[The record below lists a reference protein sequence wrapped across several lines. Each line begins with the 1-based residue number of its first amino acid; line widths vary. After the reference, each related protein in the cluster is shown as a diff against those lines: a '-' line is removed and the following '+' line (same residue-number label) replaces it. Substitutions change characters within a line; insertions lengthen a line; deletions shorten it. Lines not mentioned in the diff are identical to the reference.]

1 MKTRIYTKEELEILK
16 QNIFVLDVKYKRE
29 IVYDPIFKLW
39 TIMMR
44 LEHPELTAREIF
56 KLGGFDVTILH
67 NKLPQRRIKD
77 WVDNYKKFGIRYF
90 LPEDEY
96 YQSITCVKDKKIVYD
111 TMKMQ
116 LMDFVL
122 SKLKEL
128 NINDNR

>member
-67 NKLPQRRIKD
+67 SKLPQRRIRE
-77 WVDNYKKFGIRYF
+77 WLTNYQKFGVAYF
-90 LPEDEY
+90 LPVNTPY
-96 YQSITCVKDKKIVYD
+96 YSIKKLTKDKEIQVD
-111 TMKMQ
+111 SMKEQ
-116 LMDFVL
+116 LLEFIL
-122 SKLKEL
+122 GKLNEKEG
-128 NINDNR
+128 R

>member
-67 NKLPQRRIKD
+67 NKLPQRRIRE
-77 WVDNYKKFGIRYF
+77 WLTNYQKFGVTYF
-90 LPEDEY
+90 LPVNTPY
-96 YQSITCVKDKKIVYD
+96 YSIKKLTKDKEAQVD
-111 TMKMQ
+111 SMKEQ
-116 LMDFVL
+116 LLEFIL
-122 SKLKEL
+122 GKLNEKEG
-128 NINDNR
+128 R

>member
-56 KLGGFDVTILH
+56 KLGGFDVAILH
-67 NKLPQRRIKD
+67 NKLPQRRIRE
-77 WVDNYKKFGIRYF
+77 WLTNYQKFGVAYF
-90 LPEDEY
+90 LPVNKPY
-96 YQSITCVKDKKIVYD
+96 YSIKTQTKDKEIQLD
-111 TMKMQ
+111 SMKEQ
-116 LMDFVL
+116 LLKFIL
-122 SKLKEL
+122 GKLNEK
-128 NINDNR
+128 NDR

>member
-44 LEHPELTAREIF
+44 LEHPELIAREIF

-67 NKLPQRRIKD
+67 SKLPQRRIRE
-77 WVDNYKKFGIRYF
+77 WLTNYQKFGVAYF
-90 LPEDEY
+90 LPVNTSY
-96 YQSITCVKDKKIVYD
+96 YSIKKLTKDKEIQVD
-111 TMKMQ
+111 SMKEQ
-116 LMDFVL
+116 LLEFIL
-122 SKLKEL
+122 GRLNEKEG
-128 NINDNR
+128 R